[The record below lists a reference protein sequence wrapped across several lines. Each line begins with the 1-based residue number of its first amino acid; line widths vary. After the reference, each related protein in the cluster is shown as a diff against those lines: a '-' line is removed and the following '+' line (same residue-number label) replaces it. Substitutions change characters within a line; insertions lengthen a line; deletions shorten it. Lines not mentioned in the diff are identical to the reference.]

1 MSVEIIAQED
11 QGFQT
16 SSEGATTITRT
27 MAIEADNMME
37 IFTSN
42 KIPQRGWRH
51 PDNSAFYLD
60 TIEITKIGNKN
71 RKCQAQATINY
82 NNATELVREFD
93 GDPWDLG
100 AQNFTSNFVPINVPF
115 LNGYDEDGNPMQ
127 NLNSAGC
134 RIEAETTEYIR
145 EINFDY
151 CVKASGSR
159 GDFDGA
165 EEAIINKSTDRIAGI
180 SIAKRTGLLL
190 PMSSTFI
197 TEYEASGNEIK
208 RQYWNVNVTIQIKKT
223 GWRRDEL
230 DIGTMCYFRNRN
242 GEVVRRP
249 RSLYSYSAWS
259 AVSDDYTNRNAN
271 TIYGSIDDVIAAKRA
286 YAKSVKG
293 SFDPDS
299 VTSPTQDQLN
309 NYQRAYDQ
317 LPFEEVTEPFP
328 LSFGEFYQNAMENP
342 DLYPYQTIKIY
353 DAKIA
358 SWNQFDL
365 PSTRA

>member
-11 QGFQT
+11 QSFKT
-16 SSEGATTITRT
+16 SPEGATTITRT

-82 NNATELVREFD
+82 NNATELVLEFD

-230 DIGTMCYFRNRN
+230 DIGTMCYFKNQL
-242 GEVVRRP
+242 GQIVKRP
-249 RSLYSYSAWS
+249 RNLYSYSDWS
-259 AVSDDYTNRNAN
+259 TSATDDSNKNSKTF
-271 TIYGSIDDVIAAKRA
+271 YGSIDDVISAKRK
-286 YAKSVKG
+286 YARMANG
-293 SFDPDS
+293 SFNPS
-299 VTSPTQDQLN
+299 VTTSPTQDQIN

-317 LPFEEVTEPFP
+317 FPFEEITEPFP
-328 LSFGEFYQNAMENP
+328 LSNGLFYQNAMEYPEN
-342 DLYPYQTIKIY
+342 YPYNTIKIY